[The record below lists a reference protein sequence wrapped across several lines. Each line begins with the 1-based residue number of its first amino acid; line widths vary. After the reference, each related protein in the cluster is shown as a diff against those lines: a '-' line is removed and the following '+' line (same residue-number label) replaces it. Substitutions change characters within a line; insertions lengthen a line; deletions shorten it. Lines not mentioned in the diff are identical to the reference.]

1 MNCVCNPAPRWRNC
15 PKRQFDVGARCD
27 WPERWGY
34 CYYWIC
40 AACCSV
46 IISILHSVFCILY
59 SVSVQRRLIYHA
71 HAHRLY
77 YARVRSM
84 IYLVYGGRTIAM
96 LPWLGSRAIP
106 RPSEIA
112 GIGTFP
118 NLGHYAAGTVT
129 HVILIGIHP
138 LE

>member
-1 MNCVCNPAPRWRNC
+1 MGLLLLL
-15 PKRQFDVGARCD
+15 DL
-27 WPERWGY
+27 
-34 CYYWIC
+34 
-40 AACCSV
+40 CCLLLGNHLYSAFC
-46 IISILHSVFCILY
+46 ILHSAFCILY
-59 SVSVQRRLIYHA
+59 SVSVQRQLIYHA

-77 YARVRSM
+77 YASVRSM